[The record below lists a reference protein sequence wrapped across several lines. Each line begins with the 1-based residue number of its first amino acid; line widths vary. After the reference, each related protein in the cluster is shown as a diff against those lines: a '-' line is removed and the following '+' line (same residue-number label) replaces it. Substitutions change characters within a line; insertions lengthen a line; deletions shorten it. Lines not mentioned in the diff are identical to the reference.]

1 MSHLPS
7 PTHTRRRTRRPALAF
22 SDVLITIILITLL
35 VGLWVPMV
43 AKVRER
49 ARRQGCANNL
59 RQIASALQLYR
70 QANSGQDP
78 RTTYAEG
85 LPPDV
90 SAAGAAALNPFAP
103 GGPPPNNVPAAL
115 FLLVRAQGIS
125 PSVMICPSAAAAP
138 DRFAP
143 DDFAG
148 LDSPLR
154 SNFSDVRRNL
164 AYSFFYTFTPG
175 PVAAR
180 TVGPIAADLN
190 PGPSAAVGP
199 ATIADIAAN
208 PDAYRRANSGNH
220 AKAGQF
226 VLYDDFTVQWY
237 TTPFAGVLTGQS
249 PDNIYTT
256 RRNKVVDTPV
266 DGNDSLL
273 LPAEE

>member
-1 MSHLPS
+1 MSQLPS
-7 PTHTRRRTRRPALAF
+7 TRQTRRPALAL
-22 SDVLITIILITLL
+22 SDVLISIILIALL
-35 VGLWVPMV
+35 VALWVPMV

-49 ARRQGCANNL
+49 GRRQGCANNL

-78 RTTYAEG
+78 RTTYAPD

-90 SAAGAAALNPFAP
+90 SSAGASALSPFGP

-125 PSVMICPSAAAAP
+125 PRILICPSAG

-164 AYSFFYTFTPG
+164 GYSFFYTYTKG

-190 PGPSAAVGP
+190 PGLPAAAVGP
-199 ATIADIAAN
+199 ATIADIAAT
-208 PDAYRRANSGNH
+208 PDAYRRANSSNH

-237 TTPFAGVLTGQS
+237 TTPFAGVLTGQN
-249 PDNIYTT
+249 PDNVYTT
-256 RRNKVVDTPV
+256 RRNKVLDTPV